1 MAKVAKSRKPIAQA
15 SLSQKKAQRY
25 LIAIPVVVLLIKMIV
40 MFNTQYGGWYGAD
53 GENYTAGV
61 DGLLKDGFF
70 STEGKLSYWPA
81 GYPLLIWPLAKI
93 SAVKVYY
100 LVSIAQSLFFAYST
114 YFFTKNL
121 KKSNFAYLAVF
132 ASFLISFNPTLSLSS
147 LSVGYETPIAAC
159 LMMAVGTII
168 MSYKSEEPIFSIK
181 ETCFAAAW
189 LALAI
194 FMQPR
199 FLLVGLVFMVM
210 WALKLG
216 SKRSAALLLLVSM
229 AVMSVT
235 PAIMIYRNIKVIDQ
249 ATISTNLGV
258 TMAIGAGDQTA
269 GGYLRTGP
277 EVPCAPNPPAISVT
291 ENQKIVCILKWYLDS
306 PSKTA
311 KLAFNK
317 SQFFWSPWS
326 GPLGNGTMARNPWL
340 KIAPTQGISKTPDG
354 KKLVYGEFGKLVSY
368 GWIIGQIFLLFFGY
382 RHLRRLGATEK
393 FYANLI
399 LIPVVLSWLISIG
412 TVGDHRFR
420 IPTMGLSLLLQA
432 AGIVALKNKLPKVS

>member
-1 MAKVAKSRKPIAQA
+1 MVKMAKSKRPIAQV

-25 LIAIPVVVLLIKMIV
+25 LIAIPILALSIKLIV
-40 MFNTQYGGWYGAD
+40 MFNTQFGGWYGAD
-53 GENYTAGV
+53 GENYMAGV

-100 LVSIAQSLFFAYST
+100 LLSLTQSLFFAYST

-147 LSVGYETPIAAC
+147 LSVGYEAPIAAC
-159 LMMAVGTII
+159 LMMSFGTILRG
-168 MSYKSEEPIFSIK
+168 YKSEEPTFSIK

-189 LALAI
+189 FALAI

-199 FLLVGLVFMVM
+199 FILAGLIFMVM
-210 WALKLG
+210 WAFKLG

-235 PAIMIYRNIKVIDQ
+235 PAIMIYRNLKVIDQ

-258 TMAIGAGDQTA
+258 TMAIGAGDQTQ

-277 EVPCAPNPPAISVT
+277 EVPCTPNPVGASVT
-291 ENQKIVCILKWYLDS
+291 DNQKVKCVLKWYLTN
-306 PSKTA
+306 PLKTA

-326 GPLGNGTMARNPWL
+326 GPLVNGTMARNPWL
-340 KIAPTQGISKTPDG
+340 KFAPTQGIAKTPG
-354 KKLVYGEFGKLVSY
+354 GNKFVYGAFGKLISY
-368 GWIIGQIFLLFFGY
+368 GWILGQILLLFIGY
-382 RHLRRLGATEK
+382 RELRRLGSTEK

-399 LIPVVLSWLISIG
+399 LLPIVLSWLVSIG

-420 IPTMGLSLLLQA
+420 IPTMALSLLLQG
-432 AGIVALKNKLPKVS
+432 AGFIAIKSRLPKVL